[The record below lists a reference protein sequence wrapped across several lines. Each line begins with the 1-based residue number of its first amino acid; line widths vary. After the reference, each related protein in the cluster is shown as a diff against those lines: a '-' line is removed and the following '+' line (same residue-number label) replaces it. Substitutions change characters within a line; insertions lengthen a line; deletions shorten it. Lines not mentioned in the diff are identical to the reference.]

1 MKRDFGNRGVPVETQ
16 VSFMNGQRVPYGTPG
31 STRPDLCIGN
41 SCSIEVKNYDITNNR
56 DCLVDNVVNQA
67 IYRDKHIPAV
77 MKQIVIIDIRGQ
89 NVDLVTKG
97 KIQSEIYTKTNGI
110 IDFSNVIFK
119 DK

>member
-1 MKRDFGNRGVPVETQ
+1 MERDFGNRGVPVETQ

-41 SCSIEVKNYDITNNR
+41 SCSIEVKNYDITNNK
-56 DCLVDNVVNQA
+56 DSLVDNVVNQA
-67 IYRDKHIPAV
+67 IYRDKHIPAG

-89 NVDLVTKG
+89 NVATTTRNMIKNE
-97 KIQSEIYTKTNGI
+97 IQRRTNGI
-110 IDFSNVIFK
+110 IQSSNINFK